1 VIYSCLHSAA
11 ASGTWCLDPTR
22 TFSRQCGSGN
32 NWQYGY
38 GVHGPKCEA
47 AILELVDREV
57 ALTPN
62 LAGFL
67 LIQSVAGGTGSG
79 LGGYLVGC

>member
-1 VIYSCLHSAA
+1 
-11 ASGTWCLDPTR
+11 
-22 TFSRQCGSGN
+22 
-32 NWQYGY
+32 
-38 GVHGPKCEA
+38 VHGPKWEA